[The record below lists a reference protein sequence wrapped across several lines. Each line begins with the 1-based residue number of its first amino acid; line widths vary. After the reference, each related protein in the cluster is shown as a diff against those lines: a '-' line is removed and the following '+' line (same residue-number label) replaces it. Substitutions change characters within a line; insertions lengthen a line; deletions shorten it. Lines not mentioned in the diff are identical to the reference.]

1 MNTVIGVFDNPR
13 DAQRGIAMLRD
24 SRYTF
29 EDISL
34 ITRSGDQEVSVSG
47 GDDVQAREGA
57 TVGAVWGGMVGL
69 ASLLIPGVGPFIA
82 GGALASALMSAATGA
97 VTGAVVGGIAAA
109 LIHIGGIP
117 EAAATEYES
126 LVHAGKTLV
135 AVKVQP
141 EDMRHVRRIL
151 LKADA
156 DEVRAPGAPAVMA
169 AASPVQVT
177 MYDAQGQTVDVSEA
191 DASTTTP
198 S

>member
-24 SRYTF
+24 SRYTL

-34 ITRSGDQEVSVSG
+34 ISRAGEKQVAVSG
-47 GDDVQAREGA
+47 GDDVPAREGA

-69 ASLLIPGVGPFIA
+69 ASLLIPGVGPFVA
-82 GGALASALMSAATGA
+82 GGALASALTSAVTGA
-97 VTGAVVGGIAAA
+97 VTGAVVGGVAAA

-126 LVHAGKTLV
+126 MVHAGKTLV

-191 DASTTTP
+191 
-198 S
+198 